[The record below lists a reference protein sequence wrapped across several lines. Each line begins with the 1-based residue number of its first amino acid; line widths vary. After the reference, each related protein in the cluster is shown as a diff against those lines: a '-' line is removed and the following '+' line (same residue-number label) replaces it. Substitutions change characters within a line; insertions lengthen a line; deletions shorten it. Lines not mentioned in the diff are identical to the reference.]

1 MGYPK
6 KTIAIVWLTHG
17 WLLPIVWLTHG
28 WLGNSDREDVATVFG
43 L

>member
-6 KTIAIVWLTHG
+6 KTIA
-17 WLLPIVWLTHG
+17 IVWLTHG